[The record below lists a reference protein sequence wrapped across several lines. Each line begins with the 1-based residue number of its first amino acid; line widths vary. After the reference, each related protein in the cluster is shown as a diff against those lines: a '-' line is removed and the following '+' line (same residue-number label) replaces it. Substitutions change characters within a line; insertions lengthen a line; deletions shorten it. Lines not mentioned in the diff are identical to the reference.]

1 MLVFS
6 DWLTSAILGIVEGLT
21 EFLPVSSTGHLILA
35 GHLLGAQGERWKTF
49 EIFIQLG
56 AVLAVLFEWRKAFLP
71 FQSLPRLAVRL
82 LAGFL
87 PAAAIGLVAGHAIK
101 AHLFNPFVVA
111 TALVTGAIVIFVVE
125 GRPPDVRTKEAVDV
139 SVAQAFGIGLFQCL
153 ALIPGTSRAMT
164 TILGGML
171 LGISR
176 SAATEFSF
184 LLAIPTVGGASIYD
198 LWKGRHTLALGDVP
212 FFATGFVV
220 SFVTALLVVRWLIG
234 YVRSHDFR
242 PFAWWRIAVGV
253 AVLVF
258 RDAFTR

>member
-1 MLVFS
+1 MLVFPE
-6 DWLTSAILGIVEGLT
+6 WITSAILGIVEGLT

-35 GHLLGAQGERWKTF
+35 GHLLGASGERWKTF

-56 AVLAVLFEWRKAFLP
+56 AVLAVLFEWRRAFLP
-71 FQSLPRLAVRL
+71 FQSLPHLALRL

-87 PAAAIGLVAGHAIK
+87 PAAVIGLLAGHAIK

-111 TALVTGAIVIFVVE
+111 SALLIGAIVIFVVE
-125 GRPPDVRTKEAVDV
+125 SRPPAVRTHEAVNV
-139 SVAQAFGIGLFQCL
+139 SVAQAFGIGLCQCF

-171 LGISR
+171 LGIGR

-184 LLAIPTVGGASIYD
+184 LLAIPTMFAAGGYD
-198 LWKGRHTLALGDVP
+198 LLKSRNALALADAP
-212 FFATGFVV
+212 LFAIGFVV
-220 SFVTALLVVRWLIG
+220 SFVVALLVVRWLIG
-234 YVRSHDFR
+234 YVRTHDFR

-258 RDAFTR
+258 RGAFTR